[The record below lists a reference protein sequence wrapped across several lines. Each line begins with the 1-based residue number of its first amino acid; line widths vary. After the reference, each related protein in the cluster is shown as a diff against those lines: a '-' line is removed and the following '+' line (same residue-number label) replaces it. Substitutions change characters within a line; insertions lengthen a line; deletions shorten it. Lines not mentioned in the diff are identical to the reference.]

1 MIALSFALDFPIE
14 FLRADAHFLARKTL
28 VFRHVLRSET
38 MSLVTYPN
46 SATAKVSGAAPGKSA
61 MPTKCHSPT
70 IADRLR
76 AFFRA
81 TGRWI
86 TIAFDAVLEARAQR
100 AMIEAQLYLNR
111 CKHTSKNDDDLPVLR

>member
-1 MIALSFALDFPIE
+1 
-14 FLRADAHFLARKTL
+14 
-28 VFRHVLRSET
+28 
-38 MSLVTYPN
+38 MSVVTYPN
-46 SATAKVSGAAPGKSA
+46 SATAKVSVAALGKSA
-61 MPTKCHSPT
+61 TPAKSHSPT
-70 IADRLR
+70 AADRLR
-76 AFFRA
+76 AFLRV

>member
-1 MIALSFALDFPIE
+1 
-14 FLRADAHFLARKTL
+14 
-28 VFRHVLRSET
+28 

-70 IADRLR
+70 VADRLR
-76 AFFRA
+76 AFFQA
-81 TGRWI
+81 NGRWI

-111 CKHTSKNDDDLPVLR
+111 CKHTSKNEMIFRCSDEIHRSGKKRPAFRIECSG

>member
-1 MIALSFALDFPIE
+1 LRKERNNVGRHLSKLCHGEGI
-14 FLRADAHFLARKTL
+14 RCSARQK
-28 VFRHVLRSET
+28 
-38 MSLVTYPN
+38 
-46 SATAKVSGAAPGKSA
+46 
-61 MPTKCHSPT
+61 PTKSHSPT
-70 IADRLR
+70 AADRLR
-76 AFFRA
+76 AFLRV

>member
-1 MIALSFALDFPIE
+1 
-14 FLRADAHFLARKTL
+14 
-28 VFRHVLRSET
+28 

-46 SATAKVSGAAPGKSA
+46 SATANVSGGMPGKSA
-61 MPTKCHSPT
+61 SPTKSHSPT
-70 IADRLR
+70 VADHLR
-76 AFFRA
+76 AFLRVA
-81 TGRWI
+81 GSWI